1 MRIATLLPLLL
12 TVSTVTPAFAQAV
25 PGYVPPVTVTKAP
38 DYADDTRGVFVPT
51 HEQYRMKTPAEFSQA
66 SDQVRYAQAAPQG
79 QSDAYEQE
87 MSRIAGSGGEDLD
100 SAMDRIAGGG
110 TTAPAPQQQMPMQP
124 QQGMTPSYGGGYAP
138 QQQPMMSNAPVIPTP
153 MAPVA
158 QGGERGVEMAVGQ
171 SRGPVLDMNNS
182 LVRLREDRISIRRA
196 VRRMLDQIG
205 GSDWTISWDMSEP
218 NRPLPDMEISIDAN
232 EPFMNVMNALLAR
245 VQTRS
250 GQPLRVVRYDESK
263 RLLITDRV
271 DYTKNKDVVSPIGIG
286 ATTDPVVTEQVLKE
300 SMVSLH
306 YDEVPLVDALESLVN
321 QAGKGQWRLRI
332 YAGMDQVLKPAHIEE
347 PFSIAMERLLQLF
360 NLKYEIF
367 PGGKLVVVTQ
377 NNRFGFSGVK

>member
-1 MRIATLLPLLL
+1 
-12 TVSTVTPAFAQAV
+12 
-25 PGYVPPVTVTKAP
+25 
-38 DYADDTRGVFVPT
+38 
-51 HEQYRMKTPAEFSQA
+51 
-66 SDQVRYAQAAPQG
+66 
-79 QSDAYEQE
+79 
-87 MSRIAGSGGEDLD
+87 
-100 SAMDRIAGGG
+100 
-110 TTAPAPQQQMPMQP
+110 
-124 QQGMTPSYGGGYAP
+124 
-138 QQQPMMSNAPVIPTP
+138 
-153 MAPVA
+153 
-158 QGGERGVEMAVGQ
+158 
-171 SRGPVLDMNNS
+171 MNNS

-205 GSDWTISWDMSEP
+205 GSDWTIAWDMSEP

-286 ATTDPVVTEQVLKE
+286 ATSDPVVTEQVLKE